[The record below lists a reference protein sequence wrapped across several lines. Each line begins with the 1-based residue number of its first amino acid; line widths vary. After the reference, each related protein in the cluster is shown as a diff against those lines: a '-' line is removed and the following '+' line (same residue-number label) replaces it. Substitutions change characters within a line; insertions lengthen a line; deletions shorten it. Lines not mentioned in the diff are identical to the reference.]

1 MQHTDG
7 NTMQGEF
14 LPQFAE
20 GVPSHLIRFE
30 GVPTTQDQL
39 IGLKFVMAHCLFP
52 DGWATPEET
61 LRIVNEMAFDL
72 PYQQGGGWHIIR
84 FTAEPFSP
92 EDTLPAPPA
101 CDFRYA
107 GVQVIFGY
115 TDSMTSIWR
124 ANVWLPQHPQDGCTP
139 MIDEY

>member
-7 NTMQGEF
+7 KMMQGKF
-14 LPQFAE
+14 LPQYAE
-20 GVPSHLIRFE
+20 GVPSHIIRFE

-84 FTAEPFSP
+84 FTEEP
-92 EDTLPAPPA
+92 ENILPPPPA
-101 CDFRYA
+101 RDFRYA

-115 TDSMTSIWR
+115 ADSMTSIWL
-124 ANVWLPQHPQDGCTP
+124 ANVWLPKREGIGGP

>member
-7 NTMQGEF
+7 NTMQGEL
-14 LPQFAE
+14 LPKYAE

-39 IGLKFVMAHCLFP
+39 RGLKFVMAHVLFP

-84 FTAEPFSP
+84 FTSEPS
-92 EDTLPAPPA
+92 ERALPAPPEA
-101 CDFRYA
+101 DFRYS

-115 TDSMTSIWR
+115 TDSMTNIHH
-124 ANVWLPQHPQDGCTP
+124 ANVWLPQRHSLTP